1 MNGKPGRFTLTN
13 VYATGLLLVMLVW
26 IANAWAFDPLFT
38 MPDVIKE
45 AKSLPGDTEAVTCP
59 TLKDFSIF
67 GYGKNVCILKFEI
80 LSWTYL

>member
-38 MPDVIKE
+38 RGCDE
-45 AKSLPGDTEAVTCP
+45 ERRLAHLAGRLTESASSDP
-59 TLKDFSIF
+59 TRFHAARADAE
-67 GYGKNVCILKFEI
+67 C
-80 LSWTYL
+80 